1 MLILDY
7 YKELRPLAFVLKTFI
22 YSSNLYD
29 TYQGGLSS
37 YGLILMIVALLQGE
51 YEAKRADE
59 KLMVSELLIKFLR
72 LFGNNFD
79 YVNKYIYVPTP

>member
-1 MLILDY
+1 MNR

-37 YGLILMIVALLQGE
+37 YGLILMIVAILQGQQALKKE
-51 YEAKRADE
+51 DE
-59 KLMVSELLIKFLR
+59 VVMVSELLMKFLWC
-72 LFGNNFD
+72 FGF
-79 YVNKYIYVPTP
+79 